1 MSYRRKMEV
10 RFKTSLN
17 TPLSPGGGHTAAGF
31 GFGRYCGMIFAIV
44 AGILLP
50 AASPGQTA
58 GFLAAER
65 PAERS
70 VSGQFIIHSARVMD
84 GSSSLSRMATNRNYI
99 YLRPALLPVSSERIK
114 HLVWREL
121 VTAAPWVGKIHI
133 SLYTAASARDVVTI
147 VSERFRDGWQY
158 RMEMPDLLDR
168 TKYVRAMVQVIL
180 LEYANR
186 TAGERSAEIPTWLS
200 EGLTQEILTASEMAV
215 ILPAPQVN
223 ANGLGMAET
232 YRQARRENPLE
243 AAHRVLGTL
252 EPLSYEELS
261 WPRPEHLDGEKA
273 ELYQANAHLFVSR
286 LQQLPGGR
294 AGVRAMLEMLPHNH
308 NWQFAFLRAFSDRF
322 QRPLEVEKWW
332 TLQLVHFT
340 GRELT
345 QAMSAG
351 ESWAKLNELLRSP
364 VQVRTGTNDLPV
376 RSEVPLQTIVREWD
390 RGLQYPTLERKVQEL
405 QAFQLRASPEAAL
418 LAEDYRQ
425 LLAAYLPERAKLAG
439 ANPQKLPKPR
449 RDPDETARALNL
461 LDQRRANFSTAATP
475 AKISQN

>member
-1 MSYRRKMEV
+1 
-10 RFKTSLN
+10 
-17 TPLSPGGGHTAAGF
+17 
-31 GFGRYCGMIFAIV
+31 
-44 AGILLP
+44 
-50 AASPGQTA
+50 
-58 GFLAAER
+58 
-65 PAERS
+65 
-70 VSGQFIIHSARVMD
+70 VSGQFIIHSARVVD

-121 VTAAPWVGKIHI
+121 ETSAPWVGKIHI
-133 SLYTAASARDVVTI
+133 SLYTAASASDVVTI
-147 VSERFRDGWQY
+147 VSDRFRDGWQY

-186 TAGERSAEIPTWLS
+186 TAGDRSAEIPTWLI
-200 EGLTQEILTASEMAV
+200 EGMTQEILAASEMSV

-243 AAHRVLGTL
+243 AAHRVLGTM

-273 ELYQANAHLFVSR
+273 ELYRANAHLFVCR

-294 AGVRAMLEMLPHNH
+294 AGVRTMLEMLPQNH
-308 NWQFAFLRAFSDRF
+308 NWQFAFLRAFPDRF

-345 QAMSAG
+345 EAMSAG
-351 ESWAKLNELLRSP
+351 ESWAKLGELLSSP

-390 RGLQYPTLERKVQEL
+390 RSLQYVTLERKVQEL
-405 QAFQLRASPEAAL
+405 QAFQLRAAPEAAL

-425 LLAAYLPERAKLAG
+425 ILAAYLPERARLAG

-449 RDPDETARALNL
+449 RDPAETARALSL
-461 LDQRRANFSTAATP
+461 LDQRRASFSAAAP
-475 AKISQN
+475 AKISQK